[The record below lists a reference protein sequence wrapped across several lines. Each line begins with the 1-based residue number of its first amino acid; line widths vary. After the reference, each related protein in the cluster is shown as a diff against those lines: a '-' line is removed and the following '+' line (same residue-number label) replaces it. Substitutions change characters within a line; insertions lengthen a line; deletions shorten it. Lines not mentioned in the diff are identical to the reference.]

1 MIHYLLMNA
10 RFEVLKSCKQLLT
23 ERERKRVYLILVL
36 QILLTGVDVLA
47 VGLVSVLGALMVTGI
62 QSQTPGERISQLLRL
77 LRLDTL
83 AFQNQIAVLAIVA
96 ACLLIF
102 KTLGTMYFFKRQVFF
117 LSNVTSRISKEIVSR
132 MLTAPYLL
140 LQRKSIFNYVYA
152 TSSGIS
158 SVTNGVIST
167 SISIFSD
174 FALLLALVVSL
185 FIVDPVMGFM
195 STSFFGITSLVIYRF
210 QSQKARS
217 YGHLSNT
224 VSISGDTALNNV
236 LNTHR
241 EMAVKARLGYFEK
254 LIHENKDAAAELRAY
269 MTFMPALPRYLLD
282 LVLVVGGIVIC
293 GIQFLLNDA
302 KVAFATLSVFL
313 VASSRMLPALVRIQQ
328 GLVIMRSSV
337 ATAEP
342 FLALNRELP
351 KANRQK
357 LLLTTFSRKQDD
369 FKGTIKLS
377 NIDFQY
383 KEDSFALSR
392 VNLNIEEKSF
402 CAIAGA
408 SGSGKTTLMDLMLG
422 VLEPNQGSVE
432 ISGLNPEIAISKY
445 PGAVAYLPQ
454 DVQIIEGTIREN
466 IQLGFDSNEIEDS
479 DIWEALKRSQ
489 LYELV
494 MELENGLDTK
504 VGPRGAGLSGGQK
517 QRLAIARALVTK
529 PKILFLD
536 EATSALDA
544 ETENAVTE
552 SILELKGEITL
563 VVIAHRLSTIVSA
576 DKVIY
581 MQRGRIICQGS
592 FQEITLEIPQLIQE
606 FEAINYKLR
615 NTNG

>member
-1 MIHYLLMNA
+1 MSLIDIAKA
-10 RFEVLKSCKQLLT
+10 RLGIYKSCVQLLT
-23 ERERKRVYLILVL
+23 EREKKRVYLILVL
-36 QILLTGVDVLA
+36 QIVLTGMDVLA
-47 VGLVSVLGALMVTGI
+47 VGFVSVLGALMVTGI
-62 QSQTPGERISQLLRL
+62 QSQAPGDRISEMLKL
-77 LRLDTL
+77 LRLDEL
-83 AFQNQIAVLAIVA
+83 QFQNQIAILAIVA
-96 ACLLIF
+96 ASLLII
-102 KTLGTMYFFKRQVFF
+102 KTLGTMYFFKKQVFF
-117 LSNVTSRISKEIVSR
+117 LSNVTARISKDSISR

-152 TSSGIS
+152 TSTGIS
-158 SVTNGVIST
+158 SITNGVIST

-174 FALLLALVVSL
+174 LALLLSLVLSL
-185 FIVDPVMGFM
+185 IVVDPVMGLM
-195 STSFFGITSLVIYRF
+195 SISFFGLTSLIIYRF
-210 QSQKARS
+210 QSQKART
-217 YGHLSNT
+217 YGHLSNS
-224 VSISGDTALNNV
+224 VNISGDTALNNV
-236 LNTHR
+236 LSTHR
-241 EMAVKARLGYFEK
+241 EMAVKARLGFFEK
-254 LIHENKDAAAELRAY
+254 MIHENKSAAAELRAY
-269 MTFMPALPRYLLD
+269 MTFMPALPRYFLD

-293 GIQFLLNDA
+293 GVQFLLNDA

-357 LLLTTFSRKQDD
+357 LLLTIFSRNQDD

-377 NIDFQY
+377 NIDFYY

-466 IQLGFDSNEIEDS
+466 IQLGFDSSEIEDS

-489 LYELV
+489 LYEFV

-504 VGPRGAGLSGGQK
+504 VGPRGVGLSGGQK

-536 EATSALDA
+536 EATSALDS
-544 ETENAVTE
+544 ETERAVTE

-563 VVIAHRLSTIVSA
+563 VVIAHRLSTIVNA

-592 FQEITLEIPQLIQE
+592 FQEITREIPQLIQE
-606 FEAINYKLR
+606 FEAIDHKLR
-615 NTNG
+615 DRD